1 MRLYRL
7 IFIEWFTHIHQ
18 FPNPTLPV
26 LPLRTGFVRSVTA
39 ATLPGAM
46 NASAAVPRSQS
57 EGRAKKNK
65 SRTGSAKD
73 ERTQIWPV
81 ESWLYNRK
89 LERVEERKLRQL
101 RQDPE
106 KWQYA
111 VMPMFFCMIF
121 WFRCYSL
128 SIGAKSDCVRGEDQ
142 LKGSELATCH
152 RIFGKKCSRL
162 RWVGNLAV
170 VKWFC
175 VETWA
180 FWRGTKR
187 ISNDIKCAMLYPFPV
202 TEKNM

>member
-1 MRLYRL
+1 MIY
-7 IFIEWFTHIHQ
+7 THS
-18 FPNPTLPV
+18 PV
-26 LPLRTGFVRSVTA
+26 PQS
-39 ATLPGAM
+39 
-46 NASAAVPRSQS
+46 NSASASAEDWVCEKCDCSNFARRNECFRCSAKKPEWGAS
-57 EGRAKKNK
+57 EKNK

>member
-1 MRLYRL
+1 MLHT
-7 IFIEWFTHIHQ
+7 FTSSPIQ
-18 FPNPTLPV
+18 LCQCFRWGLGLWEVWLQQLCPAQWM
-26 LPLRTGFVRSVTA
+26 LPLQCQEARVR
-39 ATLPGAM
+39 GE
-46 NASAAVPRSQS
+46 R
-57 EGRAKKNK
+57 KKNK

-73 ERTQIWPV
+73 ERKTQIWPV

-89 LERVEERKLRQL
+89 LEKRVEERKLRQL

-152 RIFGKKCSRL
+152 RIFGKKCARL